1 MRVRR
6 SPWEVNVKHLN
17 ATTLRAVL
25 FCAAAAVSAPALAG
39 TDELPQA
46 IQDEL
51 YNPDMIDPMQP
62 IGDSAYRDWVA
73 VNPPPWTIGYASSY
87 AGNTWRAA
95 VMDRLQN
102 EIIPK
107 WKALGLIDEVI
118 ITQSNLND
126 STQIQ
131 QMRQLVD
138 QGVDAI
144 IVCCSNPTAL
154 NQTVEYAHERN
165 IPVFSSIGYLTSP
178 YAVNTS
184 ANFVVG
190 GEMLGNW
197 MAEEIGGKGNLLI
210 VEGIPGASASDSQNV
225 GVLKALE
232 AYPDIKVAGTVAG
245 MWTDQVAQA
254 EIQRWLA
261 TNPGE
266 LNGIV
271 IQSASE
277 LGALRALQQSG
288 REMVPFTIGG
298 ELGALCYW
306 RKNPDFVSAAIH
318 AWPPGDDF
326 ELGWNVMM
334 RTLQGQGPKVQSIL
348 TKPQMMTF
356 DQLAAIV
363 NEDCSEDSDSWYNV
377 GIETWA
383 GKDYLDQFFLRPA
396 DPEAY
401 DPASHPQ

>member
-1 MRVRR
+1 MKK
-6 SPWEVNVKHLN
+6 NF
-17 ATTLRAVL
+17 ATWV
-25 FCAAAAVSAPALAG
+25 CSAAFLAAMALSSPALAG
-39 TDELPQA
+39 GVSELPKD

-51 YNPDMIDPMQP
+51 YNPANIDPIQP
-62 IGDSAYRDWVA
+62 VGESAYRDWKPK
-73 VNPPPWTIGYASSY
+73 NPPPWTIGYASSY
-87 AGNTWRAA
+87 AGNTWRAN
-95 VMDRLQN
+95 VMKRLQD

-107 WKALGLIDEVI
+107 WKKLGLIKDVI

-154 NQTVEYAHERN
+154 NQTVQYAHDKGV
-165 IPVFSSIGYLTSP
+165 PVFSAVGYLTSP
-178 YAVNTS
+178 FAVNTS

-190 GEMLGNW
+190 GQQLGEW
-197 MAEEIGGKGNLLI
+197 MAKEINGKGNVLV

-232 AYPDIKVAGTVAG
+232 KYPDIKVAGRVAG

-254 EIQRWLA
+254 EIQKWLA
-261 TNPGE
+261 TNPGK
-266 LNGIV
+266 LDGVI

-277 LGALRALQQSG
+277 LGAVRALKQSG
-288 REMVPFTIGG
+288 RDMVPITVGG

-306 RKNPDFVSAAIH
+306 RKNQKFISSTIQG
-318 AWPPGDDF
+318 WPPGDDF

-348 TKPQMMTF
+348 TRPQA
-356 DQLAAIV
+356 L
-363 NEDCSEDSDSWYNV
+363 SDGWYPV
-377 GIETWA
+377 GAEQWA
-383 GKDYLDQFFLRPA
+383 RKAYLDQFFLHPG
-396 DPEAY
+396 DPETFK
-401 DPASHPQ
+401 P

>member
-1 MRVRR
+1 MNKLVW
-6 SPWEVNVKHLN
+6 SL
-17 ATTLRAVL
+17 
-25 FCAAAAVSAPALAG
+25 AAAFVASAIAG
-39 TDELPQA
+39 TPVRAAGVDELPKDV
-46 IQDEL
+46 QDEL
-51 YNPDMIDPMQP
+51 YNKDTLDPMQP
-62 IGDSAYRDWVA
+62 VGASAYRDWK
-73 VNPPPWTIGYASSY
+73 PKKGPPWKIGYASSY
-87 AGNTWRAA
+87 AGNTWRAN

-107 WKALGLIDEVI
+107 WKKLGLIDEVI

-126 STQIQ
+126 ATQIQ

-154 NQTVEYAHERN
+154 NQTVQYAYERGV
-165 IPVFSSIGYLTSP
+165 PVFSAVGYLTSP
-178 YAVNTS
+178 YAINSS

-190 GEMLGNW
+190 GNMLGEW
-197 MAEEIGGKGNLLI
+197 MAKEIGGKGNVLV
-210 VEGIPGASASDSQNV
+210 VEGIPGTSASDSQDK
-225 GVLKALE
+225 GAKAAL
-232 AYPDIKVAGTVAG
+232 AKNPDINVVGSLAG

-254 EIQRWLA
+254 EIQKWLA

-277 LGALRALQQSG
+277 LGALRALKQSG
-288 REMVPFTIGG
+288 RDMVPITIGG

-306 RKNPDFVSAAIH
+306 RKNPKFISAAIH

-326 ELGWNVMM
+326 EMSWNIMM

-348 TKPQMMTF
+348 TKPQTMTF
-356 DQLAAIV
+356 EGLTKV
-363 NEDCSEDSDSWYNV
+363 LNEDCNEESDGWYNV
-377 GIETWA
+377 GAENWA
-383 GKDYLDQFFLRPA
+383 SKAYLDQFFLRPA
-396 DPEAY
+396 DPEAFK
-401 DPASHPQ
+401 P